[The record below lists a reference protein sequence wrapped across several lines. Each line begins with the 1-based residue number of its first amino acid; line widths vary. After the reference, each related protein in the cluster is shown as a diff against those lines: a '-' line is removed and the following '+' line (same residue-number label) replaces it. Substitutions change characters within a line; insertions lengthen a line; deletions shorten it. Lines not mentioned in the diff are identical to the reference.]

1 MPNRIC
7 ISDDCTRPG
16 LVKLSGRCSRCH
28 YYWQRAECQRF
39 AYVCAMCGNEY
50 STHRKYRGPVPLCG
64 KPCATGWRNMKSAE
78 RDRKRRKAVVV
89 YDGPRQ
95 LGQAPVTVIKSKGRW
110 VNGKCRVCDTWF
122 TSEHS
127 DITCSKTC
135 QTMHK
140 REVRR
145 DLEQRR
151 RARKRNAFVANV
163 YRLRVF
169 EADGYRCHIC
179 HTHEPMNCRTACFQ
193 CNATKS
199 DRGGGEQFALAI

>member
-1 MPNRIC
+1 
-7 ISDDCTRPG
+7 
-16 LVKLSGRCSRCH
+16 
-28 YYWQRAECQRF
+28 
-39 AYVCAMCGNEY
+39 
-50 STHRKYRGPVPLCG
+50 
-64 KPCATGWRNMKSAE
+64 MKSAE

>member
-39 AYVCAMCGNEY
+39 AYVCAMA
-50 STHRKYRGPVPLCG
+50 SPAPLG
-64 KPCATGWRNMKSAE
+64 G
-78 RDRKRRKAVVV
+78 
-89 YDGPRQ
+89 
-95 LGQAPVTVIKSKGRW
+95 GR

-179 HTHEPMNCRTACFQ
+179 HRKTDATKAVPHPRAPTLDHVIPLAKGGTHEPMNCRTACFQ